1 MKPMEQK
8 DLEIEQLKN
17 ELLESRTAMHAA
29 ISAANIYYFE
39 YFPEENYA
47 LQYHGKELFSL
58 KERLEHYPDSWF
70 EKKLT
75 HPDDVPTL
83 KDAFQ
88 RMKQGEKSA
97 SCEVRNLTN
106 GQYRWHQYHFTSIY
120 DAAGCRK
127 KVVCT
132 AQDISESKKVAALN
146 TDFLHLFT
154 RTPGWIFT
162 CRNDAVWTLQRTSA
176 GILEATGYTAEEF
189 AEEMHNEIVRIIPAQ
204 YRPKIRNE
212 ILRMQEEGYG
222 SRTAYETPIIHKDG
236 SFTWLQVSL
245 YWDKNDSDGL
255 LYCSCTDITQLKN
268 SQEEL
273 RESNAMYELTT
284 RHASMNLWK
293 YDIANDVLYNTITTS
308 KKNSYDKIVP
318 NFIQATVA
326 SGVIRQDSIDDFIQ
340 LYHQLKAGAESASAD
355 IWVRTLDQKS
365 WWCERITYVTVF
377 DDAHRPSKAFGLGR
391 DITELKEAEKRI
403 ETEKEFQNSV
413 ESEKLLL
420 KTRCNITEDQVEALK
435 TQSEMRAIHPA
446 NTFSGGVSQL
456 TDNAYS
462 PDDRR
467 LLTEMFSIEKLE
479 SAAKGNIPYSFEYQ
493 RRDRKGHPAW
503 IKVSIKVIY
512 HPDTKA
518 LIGFVNISDINAEK
532 KMSAIISRI
541 AEVDYEVLA
550 LLYAQT
556 DEIEPIRF
564 HAKND
569 IAEIDYTTPYHV
581 SMERFVQQNI
591 VLEQQEQAKKAFSIE
606 QIKKALSKSN
616 TYEISFALKG
626 TSRRQKTWQFAYFDD
641 TTDTIIYTRTDVTK
655 IFREQEQQREA
666 LKSALLQAEEASKAK
681 SNFLSR
687 MSHEI
692 RTPMNAIIGMNALAI
707 QSIHQPEQVHDYL
720 SKVGISARFL
730 LSLINDILDMSRIE
744 SGKVTLKNAKFPLEE
759 FVHSVN
765 DIVYGQATQKGIDY
779 DCVISSYTA
788 DYYIGDAVK
797 LQQILVNL
805 LGNSIKFT
813 PAGGKVQLIIRQ
825 ERTEADKAYMSFS
838 VNDTGIGISPEL
850 QKTMFEPFEQ
860 GDLTMT
866 TPYKGTGLGLA
877 IAKNLVTMMGGT
889 ISVNSIEGVG
899 SEFMVRVPLTRCEE
913 ETYQKIHLN
922 MPLEKLKTL
931 IVDDDIVIC
940 EHTAAMLVEIGMKAE
955 WVESGLRAVELIRQ
969 RWNRKD
975 YFNIVLLDWKMPEM
989 DGIETARQIRKIVGE
1004 DVTIIVMTAY
1014 DWSEIEQEAKMA
1026 GVNLLVTKP
1035 LFKSSLISVFESA
1048 FQAKK
1053 QESAQPQIEHYDFTG
1068 KRILLVE
1075 DHILNVEVAKR
1086 LLESKHAVVEVAEN
1100 GLRSIEMFME
1110 APEKYYDVILMD
1122 IRMPIMDGLTAT
1134 KSIRQLRKPSA
1145 KSIPII
1151 AMSANAFDED
1161 IEKSKAAGMNEH
1173 LSKPIEPQTLFAVL
1187 NKWFQHE
1194 QDE

>member
-1 MKPMEQK
+1 
-8 DLEIEQLKN
+8 
-17 ELLESRTAMHAA
+17 MHAA

-39 YFPEENYA
+39 YFPEEDYA

-58 KERLEHYPDSWF
+58 EERLEHYPDSWF

-75 HPDDVPTL
+75 HPDDVPIL
-83 KDAFQ
+83 KAAFL
-88 RMKQGEKSA
+88 RIKQGEKSTC
-97 SCEVRNLTN
+97 CEVRNMTD

-120 DAAGCRK
+120 DAAGRRK

-132 AQDISESKKVAALN
+132 AQDISESKRVAKLN
-146 TDFLHLFT
+146 ADFQHLYR

-176 GILEATGYTAEEF
+176 GIFEITGYTEETF
-189 AEEMHNEIVRIIPAQ
+189 AEELHNEIIRIIPES
-204 YRPKIRNE
+204 YRSKVQAE
-212 ILRMQEEGYG
+212 IMQMQAVGYG
-222 SRTAYETPIIHKDG
+222 ARTAYEIPIIHKSG

-245 YWDKNDSDGL
+245 YWDESDNDGL

-268 SQEEL
+268 NQEEL

-293 YDIANDVLYNTITTS
+293 YDIAQDVLYNTISTS
-308 KKNSYDKIVP
+308 KNNIYDKVVP
-318 NFIQATVA
+318 NFIETTVA
-326 SGVIRQDSIDDFIQ
+326 SGIIRSDSRDEFLR
-340 LYHQLKAGAESASAD
+340 LYQKLKDGAESASAD
-355 IWVRTLDQKS
+355 IWVRALVKEN

-377 DDAHRPSKAFGLGR
+377 DDNHRPSKAFGLGR
-391 DITELKEAEKRI
+391 DVTELREAEQRI

-420 KTRCNITEDQVEALK
+420 KTRCNITTDQVEALQ
-435 TQSEMRAIHPA
+435 TQSEMHVLQPA
-446 NTFSGGVSQL
+446 STFSGGVRQL
-456 TDNAYS
+456 VDNAYS

-467 LLTEMFSIEKLE
+467 LLMEMFAKDKLE
-479 SAAKGNIPYSFEYQ
+479 AAAKGNTPFSFEYQ
-493 RRDRKGHPAW
+493 RCDRKGHPAW
-503 IKVSIKVIY
+503 VKVVVKVIY
-512 HPDTKA
+512 HPDTNTF
-518 LIGFVNISDINAEK
+518 IGFINISDINAEK
-532 KMSAIISRI
+532 KMAAIISRI
-541 AEVDYEVLA
+541 AEVDYEMLA
-550 LLYAQT
+550 PLYAKT
-556 DEIEPIRF
+556 DEIEPIRY
-564 HAKND
+564 HTD
-569 IAEIDYTTPYHV
+569 SELAEIDYTVPYSV
-581 SMERFVQQNI
+581 SMQKFVQQYI
-591 VLEQQEQAKKAFSIE
+591 VPEQQERAIAAFDIK
-606 QIKKALSKSN
+606 QIKKALSKSS
-616 TYEISFALKG
+616 TYEISFTLKG
-626 TSRRQKTWQFAYFDD
+626 TARRQKTWQFAYFENAIDS
-641 TTDTIIYTRTDVTK
+641 IIYTRTDVTK
-655 IFREQEQQREA
+655 IFREQEQHRET

-759 FVHSVN
+759 FVHSIN
-765 DIVYGQATQKGIDY
+765 DIVYGQAAQKGIDY

-838 VNDTGIGISPEL
+838 VNDTGIGISPNL

-860 GDLTMT
+860 GDSTMT

-877 IAKNLVTMMGGT
+877 IAKSLVTMMDGT

-940 EHTAAMLVEIGMKAE
+940 EHTAAMLAEIGMKAE
-955 WVESGLRAVELIRQ
+955 WVESGLRAVELVRQ
-969 RWNRKD
+969 KWNRKD

-989 DGIETARQIRKIVGE
+989 DGIEAARQIRKIVGA

-1014 DWSEIEQEAKMA
+1014 DWGEIEQEAKMA

-1035 LFKSSLISVFESA
+1035 LFKS
-1048 FQAKK
+1048 
-1053 QESAQPQIEHYDFTG
+1053 
-1068 KRILLVE
+1068 
-1075 DHILNVEVAKR
+1075 
-1086 LLESKHAVVEVAEN
+1086 
-1100 GLRSIEMFME
+1100 
-1110 APEKYYDVILMD
+1110 
-1122 IRMPIMDGLTAT
+1122 
-1134 KSIRQLRKPSA
+1134 
-1145 KSIPII
+1145 
-1151 AMSANAFDED
+1151 
-1161 IEKSKAAGMNEH
+1161 
-1173 LSKPIEPQTLFAVL
+1173 
-1187 NKWFQHE
+1187 QHH
-1194 QDE
+1194 